1 MMNKPVNQIEAAI
14 EEHFGKENIDEQE
27 QYETEM
33 EEQYNKGYQKGY
45 EEGLKDGKL
54 EGHLALEKLRN
65 SFTKKLAVL
74 TAGLEDRLAQSELEL
89 SKNLYNQIKYENKD
103 NN

>member
-45 EEGLKDGKL
+45 AEGLKDGKL
-54 EGHLALEKLRN
+54 EGHLALEKLRS
-65 SFTKKLAVL
+65 SFT
-74 TAGLEDRLAQSELEL
+74 
-89 SKNLYNQIKYENKD
+89 NKGWHLFD
-103 NN
+103 YRYCLFQVPVYQHLLFLI

>member
-27 QYETEM
+27 QYETEI

-45 EEGLKDGKL
+45 AEGLKDGKL
-54 EGHLALEKLRN
+54 EGHLALEKLRS

-74 TAGLEDRLAQSELEL
+74 TTSLEDRLAQH
-89 SKNLYNQIKYENKD
+89 ENKD
-103 NN
+103 NNWAW